1 MNFHQTAY
9 AVESIN
15 PGVVAG
21 IEIAL
26 EALHPEHKL
35 LSYEESIE
43 RAARKELPLLRRALQ
58 ELQPDE
64 DAFFE
69 RLRSEAREKCLMK
82 GIFVH

>member
-1 MNFHQTAY
+1 MNLHQTAC
-9 AVESIN
+9 AVESLN

-35 LSYEESIE
+35 LSYEESNE
-43 RAARKELPLLRRALQ
+43 WAARKELPLLRRALQ

-64 DAFFE
+64 EYGFWL
-69 RLRSEAREKCLMK
+69 LRQRARERVLMRS
-82 GIFVH
+82 